1 MVRLSDSSCI
11 REICRIPNK
20 TIHPG
25 KNDSE
30 STKTKVSLYIAE
42 KGAVK
47 GPRSQVVEMTLG
59 SGKEGA
65 RAEQVGHHN
74 KISQKFK
81 QLRRFLE

>member
-1 MVRLSDSSCI
+1 LSDSSWI
-11 REICRIPNK
+11 REICRITNQNRVLE
-20 TIHPG
+20 

-42 KGAVK
+42 KGTIK
-47 GPRSQVVEMTLG
+47 GPRSQIVEMTLG

-65 RAEQVGHHN
+65 GAEQVRHHN

-81 QLRRFLE
+81 QLPRFLE